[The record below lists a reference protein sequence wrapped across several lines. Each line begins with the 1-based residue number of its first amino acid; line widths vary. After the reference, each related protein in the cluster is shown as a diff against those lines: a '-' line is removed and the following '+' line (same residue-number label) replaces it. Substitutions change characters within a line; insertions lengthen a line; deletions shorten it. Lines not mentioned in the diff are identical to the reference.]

1 MTVISIKKKQHGFIP
16 RKMKRGTQCHLK
28 YKVPND
34 NLKQKLFLFYFQKI
48 KKRNSH
54 ARDSGKTYK
63 RIY

>member
-1 MTVISIKKKQHGFIP
+1 
-16 RKMKRGTQCHLK
+16 MKRGTQFHLK

-34 NLKQKLFLFYFQKI
+34 NLKQKLFMFYFQKT

-54 ARDSGKTYK
+54 GRDSGKTYK